1 MVNKNRFYTSGAF
14 LSDQQNT
21 AAAPAARQPI
31 TLMMSPSMMLRKSAE
46 RLTEPQS
53 PANNVSI
60 RLPRNP
66 MTLTKVLEILEFIS
80 MLFWFIP
87 SSAFYKE
94 FEPRRLT

>member
-21 AAAPAARQPI
+21 AAAPAATHPI
-31 TLMMSPSMMLRKSAE
+31 ALSKSRSIILMMSAE
-46 RLTEPQS
+46 RLTKPQS
-53 PANNVSI
+53 PANDVSI